1 VRAIDTNVLVR
12 FLARDDEPQA
22 KRALA
27 AIASGD
33 VFIPTTVI
41 LETEWVIRRLYGFG
55 PSQVVAALRELAGL
69 PGVTLE
75 APGVVAQAL
84 DWMQDSM
91 DFADALHL
99 GAAKDCTAFLTFD
112 RKLTKIAER
121 QSALQIVEP

>member
-1 VRAIDTNVLVR
+1 VRAIDTNIIVR
-12 FLARDDEPQA
+12 FLARDDEGQA

-27 AIASGD
+27 AITSGD
-33 VFIPTTVI
+33 VFVPTTVI

-55 PSQVVAALRELAGL
+55 PSQTAAAFRELAGL

-84 DWMQDSM
+84 DWMQGGM

-99 GAAKDCTAFLTFD
+99 GAAKDCAVFLTFD
-112 RKLTKIAER
+112 RKLAKVAEQ
-121 QSALQIVEP
+121 QSTLQVAEP